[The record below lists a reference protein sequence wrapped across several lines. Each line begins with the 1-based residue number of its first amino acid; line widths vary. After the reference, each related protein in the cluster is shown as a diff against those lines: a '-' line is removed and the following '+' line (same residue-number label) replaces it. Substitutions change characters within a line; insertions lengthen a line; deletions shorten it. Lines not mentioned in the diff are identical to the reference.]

1 MSTEVPP
8 LLRLQHLQTWYPIR
22 EGLMRRT
29 TGWVQAATDVSF
41 DIAPGQTLALV
52 GESGCGKTTV
62 GRSILRLESPQKGV
76 VLFEGQWCIRLQT
89 AEVNT
94 S

>member
-1 MSTEVPP
+1 VE
-8 LLRLQHLQTWYPIR
+8 
-22 EGLMRRT
+22 
-29 TGWVQAATDVSF
+29 
-41 DIAPGQTLALV
+41 
-52 GESGCGKTTV
+52 ESGLVT
-62 GRSILRLESPQKGV
+62 RLAELTDLAV